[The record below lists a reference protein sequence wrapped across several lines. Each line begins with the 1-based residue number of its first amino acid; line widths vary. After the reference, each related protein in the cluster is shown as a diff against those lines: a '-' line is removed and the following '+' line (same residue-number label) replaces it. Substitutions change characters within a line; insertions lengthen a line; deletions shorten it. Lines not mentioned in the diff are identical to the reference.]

1 MKGRKPNLPP
11 NVIPMK
17 GDARIGKPVPDAPE
31 FMREE
36 ARRVWDELAGELVAK
51 DRLQPLYLY
60 SFASYCESVASFI
73 EATACLAMD
82 GYYFETMTRNGRQ
95 QKKVAMWGI
104 QQEAIATMTRLS
116 ALFGLSPVDEAR
128 LKGGGQGDLF
138 DDIMQQLKHG
148 TG

>member
-17 GDARIGKPVPDAPE
+17 GDGQFSKPVPEAPE
-31 FMREE
+31 FMRDE
-36 ARRVWDELAGELVAK
+36 ARKVWEELAGELVSK

-60 SFASYCESVASFI
+60 QFASYCESVASFI
-73 EATACLAMD
+73 EATACLALE
-82 GYYFETMTRNGRQ
+82 GYYFETQTRNGKQ
-95 QKKVAMWGI
+95 QKKRAMWGV
-104 QQEAIATMTRLS
+104 QQEAMAAMSRLS

-128 LKGGGQGDLF
+128 LKGGAQGDLF
-138 DDIMQQLKHG
+138 DDIMRQLQNG

>member
-17 GDARIGKPVPDAPE
+17 GDAQIRKPVPEAPE
-31 FMREE
+31 FMTDQ
-36 ARRVWDELAGELVAK
+36 ARRVWEELAGDLVAK

-60 SFASYCESVASFI
+60 QFASYCESVANFI
-73 EATACLAMD
+73 NATAVLALE
-82 GYYFETMTRNGRQ
+82 GYYFTTETRNGRQ
-95 QKKVAMWGI
+95 QKKVAMWGV
-104 QQEAIATMTRLS
+104 QQEAIASMARLS

-128 LKGGGQGDLF
+128 LKGGAQGDLF
-138 DDIMQQLKHG
+138 EDVLRQLRDG